1 MPTDDG
7 VLTQIQPW
15 SPKLFIVTAVVSIV
29 FGVDNFRRTFEGT
42 SVPVIEEVIVPAGFL
57 LGVVGLLGLYPPF
70 VDRGSRLARAAAG
83 VAVIP
88 AIGWTLLVVGG
99 IGEVAGLL
107 PQGGVL
113 PLAVPMTVIITMVL
127 TYLLF
132 GLATL
137 RTEVYPRS
145 IGLFMLLESAN
156 YLVLLSGALPP
167 YVIDAGHAV
176 AYLGL
181 GMTLL
186 ANGFPSDSPEP
197 AVDSTAGR

>member
-1 MPTDDG
+1 MATDDS

-15 SPKLFIVTAVVSIV
+15 SPKLFLVTALTAIV
-29 FGVDNFRRTFEGT
+29 FGVDNFLKTFEGT
-42 SVPVIEEVIVPAGFL
+42 SFPVIGEVIVPAGFL
-57 LGVVGLLGLYPPF
+57 LGVIGLLGLYPPLA
-70 VDRGSRLARAAAG
+70 DQGSRLARAAAA

-88 AIGWTLLVVGG
+88 VIGWTLLVIGGVGE
-99 IGEVAGLL
+99 EVGLL

-113 PLAVPMTVIITMVL
+113 PIAVPMTVIITMLV

-132 GLATL
+132 GLTTL

-156 YLVLLSGALPP
+156 YVVLLSGALPP

-181 GMTLL
+181 GITLL
-186 ANGFPSDSPEP
+186 ANGFPTDRSEP